1 MLSLLSTTLSFLMGG
16 LPKLFEFFQDK
27 ADKSH
32 ELDLARMQVERE
44 MQMLERG
51 YAAQARIEEIR
62 TDQVEMQTNAQVMTA
77 IYDHDKSLNEGTSQW
92 VKNLRASVRPIV
104 TYLFVA
110 ELFLINFVSL
120 GWAIYTGVDFV
131 TALDQVFTTEEM
143 QIVSSIIAF
152 WFGTQAFAK
161 K

>member
-1 MLSLLSTTLSFLMGG
+1 MLSLLSTVLSFLMGG
-16 LPKLFEFFQDK
+16 LPKALDFFQDK
-27 ADKSH
+27 SDKKH
-32 ELDLARMQVERE
+32 ELELAKMQTERE
-44 MQMLERG
+44 MQMMAAG
-51 YAAQARIEEIR
+51 YAAQAKVEEIR
-62 TDQVEMQTNAQVMTA
+62 TDQIEMQTNAQVMTA

-104 TYLFVA
+104 TYLFVL

-120 GWAIYTGVDFV
+120 GWAIHTGVDFV

>member
-1 MLSLLSTTLSFLMGG
+1 MLSLLSTVLSFLMGG
-16 LPKLFEFFQDK
+16 LPKALDFFQDK
-27 ADKSH
+27 SDKKH
-32 ELDLARMQVERE
+32 ELELAKMQTERE
-44 MQMLERG
+44 LQMLEKG
-51 YAAQARIEEIR
+51 YAAQAKIEEIR
-62 TDQVEMQTNAQVMTA
+62 TDQIEMQTNAQVMTA
-77 IYDHDKSLNEGTSQW
+77 IYDHDKSLNEGTSTW

-104 TYLFVA
+104 TYLFVL

-120 GWAIYTGVDFV
+120 GWAIHTGVDFV

>member
-1 MLSLLSTTLSFLMGG
+1 MLSLLSTVLSFLMGG
-16 LPKLFEFFQDK
+16 LPKALDFFQDK
-27 ADKSH
+27 SDKKH
-32 ELDLARMQVERE
+32 ELELAKMQTERE
-44 MQMLERG
+44 MQMMAAG
-51 YAAQARIEEIR
+51 YAAQAKVEEIR
-62 TDQVEMQTNAQVMTA
+62 TEQVAMETNAQVMTA
-77 IYDHDKSLNEGTSQW
+77 IYDHDKSLNEGTSTW

-104 TYLFVA
+104 TYLFVL

-120 GWAIYTGVDFV
+120 GWAIWTGVDFNV
-131 TALDQVFTTEEM
+131 ALDQVFTTEEM

>member
-1 MLSLLSTTLSFLMGG
+1 MLSLLSTIISFLMGG
-16 LPKLFEFFQDK
+16 LPKAMDFFQDK
-27 ADKSH
+27 ADKKH
-32 ELDLARMQVERE
+32 ELELAKMQTERE
-44 MQMLERG
+44 MQMMAAG
-51 YAAQARIEEIR
+51 YAAQAKVEEIR
-62 TDQVEMQTNAQVMTA
+62 TEQVAMETNAQVMTA
-77 IYDHDKSLNEGTSQW
+77 IYDHDKSLNEGTSTW

-104 TYLFVA
+104 TYLFVL

-120 GWAIYTGVDFV
+120 GWAIWTGVDFN

>member
-1 MLSLLSTTLSFLMGG
+1 MLSLLSTVLSFLMGG
-16 LPKLFEFFQDK
+16 LPKALDFFQDK
-27 ADKSH
+27 SDKKH
-32 ELDLARMQVERE
+32 ELELAKMQTERE
-44 MQMLERG
+44 MQMLEKG
-51 YAAQARIEEIR
+51 YAAQAKIEEIR
-62 TDQVEMQTNAQVMTA
+62 TDQIEMQTNAQVMTA
-77 IYDHDKSLNEGTSQW
+77 IYDHDKSLNEGTSTW

-104 TYLFVA
+104 TYLFVL

-120 GWAIYTGVDFV
+120 GWAIHTGVDFV

>member
-16 LPKLFEFFQDK
+16 LPKLFDFFQDR